1 MGAAGVRRDICWGEP
16 GDPSTTQSCVC
27 AIVSDVWG
35 MLHTP
40 VDHSWK
46 DGQVSTQERGKKKEV
61 FIVSYNLIPGPVSP
75 PPA

>member
-1 MGAAGVRRDICWGEP
+1 MLGRARGPLYYPVLCLCYSE
-16 GDPSTTQSCVC
+16 
-27 AIVSDVWG
+27 WG

-75 PPA
+75 PQPEQC